1 MGSTMSTTIDISD
14 EVYAQLE
21 REAKARG
28 LTVSQT
34 IAQCLEESERARIA
48 VAVERLRTK
57 GIRLIPA
64 APSSP
69 PAVRFAPIQVQGQPL
84 SKVIIEERR

>member
-1 MGSTMSTTIDISD
+1 MSTTIDIPD

-34 IAQCLEESERARIA
+34 IVQCLEESERARIA

-57 GIRLIPA
+57 GILL
-64 APSSP
+64 APTVLLSSP
-69 PAVRFAPIQVQGQPL
+69 SVKFAPIHVQGQPL
-84 SKVIIEERR
+84 SEVIIEERR